1 MAKKISSKDIF
12 TEIDIFKGIRD
23 SATDTIKQM
32 ELLQQEVQETAT
44 ALKKSIGGA
53 KFDSSKAINNVVKA
67 TTKANKLA
75 KESIQIDKAKSQ
87 ATITRTK
94 AMRELE
100 TLEQAKNRTE
110 QSNIRLQEQ
119 RAKQNERILKQQEKQ
134 KKLARDEASAYK
146 KLVKA
151 TRDLKNQS
159 KDLGAQLLLLE
170 QSGKKNT
177 KAYRDLSRQ
186 YQAVTRSAKQGDQQL
201 KKLDKSVGD
210 NFRNVGNYKDAIR
223 GLGTALSTLGV
234 GVGIGQILRGATGV
248 IVDFDQAQADLT
260 AISGKT
266 KQELAGLTA
275 QAKALGETSQFTA
288 SEITSLQIELAKLG
302 FTTEEIEA
310 STEAVSNFA
319 SATGADLA
327 SASKVAGSALRAFN
341 LDASEMERVVSTLGV
356 ATTKSA
362 LSFSS
367 YETALSTIAPVANSF
382 GFSVEDTTA
391 LLGQLAN
398 AGFDASSSA
407 TATRNIL
414 LNLADAN
421 GDLAQELGRPIKN
434 VEDLAEGLAELD
446 AKGIDLAKALE
457 LTDKRS
463 VAAFSTFIQGADD
476 LVEFRDSITDVNDE
490 LEAMAKK
497 RLNSVQ
503 GQFTLLTSKIQG
515 SIIRFAEANGIINIM
530 KQSLAFLTEN
540 MDAIVSVTFKLIR
553 ALVAQRTAIL
563 ALNLVEKA
571 RLLGLK
577 GIGQAIARNIP
588 FTKAYRMEQKK
599 LATAS
604 KQAGNAQNRLGS
616 ALKGV
621 GWTIAIGL
629 ALEFAS
635 AMWDAVTGAREL
647 AIEEERRNKQNKLNE
662 AQTRKS
668 TDVVEKQIK
677 TLLEKKEEEFRVN
690 DLLIRQKKIDAKTT
704 KERQKLDKTDL
715 SNQKDIVAG
724 IKAEAQAL
732 LTKAKADKVNL
743 DQALKNAKN
752 ATKQVPNYVYDAKM
766 DKLRKVGTKT
776 ISARDPAKIA
786 SLTARAGAKP
796 IEIKALDE
804 LVAELTKNEEELT
817 LQIKEEVSARDKSN
831 RSNKRAT
838 TTIKALNTQYKE
850 LNEYLDQQ
858 KKLQQELLEIE
869 QDRNLLKLEKAFET
883 ELDAQIK
890 NTMLTGEFDASLLNQ
905 MIDERLKI
913 ETSYLEQRRDA
924 RISFM
929 KEEFEREKGDRL
941 TALENERDKLL
952 AQDNMTTEARTE
964 ILANFDIRKGE
975 LDAQDKLRK
984 ADLNKQIQIE
994 EAETQNEILEIRQNA
1009 LDSYNEIR
1017 QEELDS
1023 EESFRL
1029 AQLDKMKDY
1038 YKTANDLVKMSAD
1051 YFVQQSNRKIE
1062 AIDKE
1067 ISEAQKQAETFRTL
1081 AENGNIDAKE
1091 SLAEQQRIIDEA
1103 NRRKLQ
1109 EQKRQERLRLAESVF
1124 QTYTSKLES
1133 DSKNPLAE
1141 TIRDTSLLLQF
1152 INSIPAFEDGTE
1164 NTGANGQGVDGRGGF
1179 HAILHPNERVVPKT
1193 LNDKIGALTN
1203 EQLTQIAVDYQNG
1216 RVLDGSNQTQS
1227 ALDFAVLVNGI
1238 NELKEVVKNKP
1249 ETNIE
1254 LGEITGSLMSI
1265 VKSTKQGNST
1275 TYNRYKIK
1283 K

>member
-677 TLLEKKEEEFRVN
+677 TLLEKKEEEFRLN

-796 IEIKALDE
+796 VEIKALDE

-831 RSNKRAT
+831 RSNKKAT
-838 TTIKALNTQYKE
+838 TTIKELNTQYKE

>member
-23 SATDTIKQM
+23 SAEKTITKM
-32 ELLQQEVQETAT
+32 NELQAEVQETAT

-248 IVDFDQAQADLT
+248 IVDFDQAQADLS

-266 KQELAGLTA
+266 KQQLAGLTA

-446 AKGIDLAKALE
+446 EKGIDLAKALE

-490 LEAMAKK
+490 LKAMAKK
-497 RLNSVQ
+497 RLESVQ

-588 FTKAYRMEQKK
+588 FTRAYRMEQIK
-599 LATAS
+599 LTRAS
-604 KQAGNAQNRLGS
+604 KQGANTQRRLGD

-677 TLLEKKEEEFRVN
+677 TLLEKKEEEFRLN
-690 DLLIRQKKIDAKTT
+690 DLLIRQKKIDSKTT

-715 SNQKDIVAG
+715 ANQKDIVAG

-732 LTKAKADKVNL
+732 LKKAKADKVNL

-831 RSNKRAT
+831 RSNKKAT
-838 TTIKALNTQYKE
+838 TTIKELNTQYKE
-850 LNEYLDQQ
+850 LNEYLSQQ

-929 KEEFEREKGDRL
+929 KEEFEREKDDRL

-975 LDAQDKLRK
+975 LDTQDKLRK
-984 ADLNKQIQIE
+984 ADLNKEIQIE
-994 EAETQNEILEIRQNA
+994 EAETQNAILEIRQNA
-1009 LDSYNEIR
+1009 LDSYDEIR

-1029 AQLDKMKDY
+1029 SQLDKMRDF

-1062 AIDKE
+1062 AIDRE

-1164 NTGANGQGVDGRGGF
+1164 NTGANGKGVDGRGGF

-1216 RVLDGSNQTQS
+1216 RILDGSKQTQS

>member
-1 MAKKISSKDIF
+1 MAKKISSKDLF

-23 SATDTIKQM
+23 SAEQTIKKMNQ
-32 ELLQQEVQETAT
+32 LQAEVQETAS

-75 KESIQIDKAKSQ
+75 KESIAIDKAKSQ

-94 AMRELE
+94 ALKELE
-100 TLEQAKNRTE
+100 NLEQAKNRTE

-119 RAKQNERILKQQEKQ
+119 RAKQNDRILKQQAKQ
-134 KKLARDEASAYK
+134 KKLAKDEASAYK

-159 KDLGAQLLLLE
+159 KDLGAQMLLLE
-170 QSGKKNT
+170 ASGKKNT
-177 KAYRDLSRQ
+177 KAYRDLARQ

-248 IVDFDQAQADLT
+248 IVDFDQAQADLS

-266 KQELAGLTA
+266 SQELAGLTA

-327 SASKVAGSALRAFN
+327 SASKVAGSALRGFGLEAN
-341 LDASEMERVVSTLGV
+341 EMERVVSTLGV

-421 GDLAQELGRPIKN
+421 GKLAQELGRPIN
-434 VEDLAEGLAELD
+434 SIDDLAIGLQELD
-446 AKGIDLAKALE
+446 ERGIDLAKALE

-476 LVEFRDSITDVNDE
+476 LVAFRDSITDVNDE

-497 RLNSVQ
+497 RLESVQ

-515 SIIRFAEANGIINIM
+515 SIIRFAEANGIIEILKNTL
-530 KQSLAFLTEN
+530 QFLREN
-540 MDAIVSVTFKLIR
+540 MDAIVSVTFKIIR
-553 ALVAQRTAIL
+553 AFVAQRTAIL
-563 ALNLVEKA
+563 ALTLVEKA
-571 RLLGLK
+571 RMLGLK
-577 GIGQAIARNIP
+577 GIGQSIARMIP
-588 FTKAYRMEQKK
+588 MTRAYRLEQIK
-599 LATAS
+599 LARAS
-604 KQAGNAQNRLGS
+604 KNAGASQIRLGS

-635 AMWDAVTGAREL
+635 ALWDAVTGAREL
-647 AIEEERRNKQNKLNE
+647 AQEEERRNQQNKLIE

-668 TDVVEKQIK
+668 NEVADKQISD
-677 TLLEKKEEEFRVN
+677 LLKKKEEEFRLN
-690 DLLIRQKKIDAKTT
+690 DLLIRQKKLDAKTT
-704 KERQKLDKTDL
+704 KERNKLDKEDL
-715 SNQKDIVAG
+715 ANQKDIVNA
-724 IKAEAQAL
+724 IKQQAVAL
-732 LTKAKADKVNL
+732 KDQAVADKKNL
-743 DQALKNAKN
+743 DEALKRAKN
-752 ATKQVPNYVYDAKM
+752 ATKQMADYTYSPQLDRLVRSGTRTVSAVDPV
-766 DKLRKVGTKT
+766 KV
-776 ISARDPAKIA
+776 AN
-786 SLTARAGAKP
+786 LTARAQAKP
-796 IEIKALDE
+796 IEINALNE
-804 LVAELTKNEEELT
+804 LINELTKNEQELT
-817 LQIKEEVSARDKSN
+817 LQIKEEVHERVKSN
-831 RSNKRAT
+831 RAQKTAT
-838 TTIKALNTQYKE
+838 TTIRELNTQYKE
-850 LNEYLDQQ
+850 LNEFVSQQ
-858 KKLQQELLEIE
+858 AKLQQELLEIE
-869 QDRNLLKLEKAFET
+869 QDRKLIQLEKDFET
-883 ELDAQIK
+883 EMDAQLQ
-890 NTMLTGEFDASLLNQ
+890 NTMLTGEFDATMLNE
-905 MIDERLKI
+905 MIAKRLKI
-913 ETSYLEQRRDA
+913 ETGFLEQRRDA
-924 RISFM
+924 RISMM
-929 KEEFEREKGDRL
+929 KEEFEREADARL

-952 AQDNMTTEARTE
+952 AQDNMTATARQE
-964 ILANFDIRKGE
+964 ILDNFDIRKGE
-975 LDAQDKLRK
+975 LDAQEKLRK
-984 ADLNKQIQIE
+984 ADLNKEIKIDE
-994 EAETQNEILEIRQNA
+994 EQTQNDILELKENA
-1009 LDSYNEIR
+1009 MESYKEVLEDGR
-1017 QEELDS
+1017 DA
-1023 EESFRL
+1023 EESFRMNE
-1029 AQLDKMKDY
+1029 LDKMRDY
-1038 YKTANDLVKMSAD
+1038 YKSANELVKMSAD
-1051 YFVQQSNRKIE
+1051 FFVKQSNRKVE

-1067 ISEAQKQAETFRTL
+1067 IAEAQKQADTFRTL
-1081 AENGNIDAKE
+1081 AENGNIDAEK

-1103 NRRKLQ
+1103 NKRKLQ

-1152 INSIPAFEDGTE
+1152 INSIPAFEEGTE
-1164 NTGANGQGVDGRGGF
+1164 DTGTNGRGVDGKGGF

-1193 LNDKIGALTN
+1193 LNEKIGGLTN

-1216 RVLDGSNQTQS
+1216 RILEGSNQTQS

-1265 VKSTKQGNST
+1265 VKTTKQGNST

>member
-796 IEIKALDE
+796 VEIKALDE

-831 RSNKRAT
+831 RSNKKAT
-838 TTIKALNTQYKE
+838 TTIKELNTQYKE

-1009 LDSYNEIR
+1009 LDSYDEIR

>member
-497 RLNSVQ
+497 RLESVQ

-796 IEIKALDE
+796 VEIKALDE

-831 RSNKRAT
+831 RSNKKAT
-838 TTIKALNTQYKE
+838 TTIKELNTQYKE

>member
-604 KQAGNAQNRLGS
+604 KQAGNAQVRLGS

-668 TDVVEKQIK
+668 SDVVEKQIK

-715 SNQKDIVAG
+715 ANQKDIVAG

-796 IEIKALDE
+796 VEIKALDE

-831 RSNKRAT
+831 RSNKKAT
-838 TTIKALNTQYKE
+838 TTIKELNTQYKE

>member
-796 IEIKALDE
+796 VEIKALDE

-831 RSNKRAT
+831 RSNKKAT
-838 TTIKALNTQYKE
+838 TTIKELNTQYKE